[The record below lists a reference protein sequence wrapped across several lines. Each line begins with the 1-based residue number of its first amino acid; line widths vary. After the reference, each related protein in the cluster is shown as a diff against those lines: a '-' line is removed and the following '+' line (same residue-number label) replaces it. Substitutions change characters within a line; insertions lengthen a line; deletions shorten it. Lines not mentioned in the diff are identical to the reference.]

1 MRFHKITLA
10 IISSQLLYACGG
22 GGDTSSNITPI
33 PPSTAPTS
41 PTVSTVIK
49 TGVVTGFG
57 SVYVDG
63 QRFTTDNTSFTING
77 QAGQSIEQLKVG
89 MKISM
94 NVQESDENDTHSVSS
109 VLYDNDIEGAVTAID
124 RNNQQLVIV
133 GTIVKYNDLTH
144 FIGLTE
150 MSLSVDDRV
159 EVSGYFDIDGTF
171 IATYIELDDDLVN
184 DNSEYTS
191 GVVGNLDDAQQTFM
205 LSDITVNYAS
215 SNTAII
221 ENGQKVRVKGVLIDG
236 VLTANEVEIIDES
249 YYLELSNDD
258 IARVEKEGLVTAFDS
273 VNNTIT
279 IDGLIY
285 QLAADVVIEGNT
297 NIQVQDFVE
306 IYLDPATNLVIYIET
321 KDRHLNTDGK
331 IKGAI
336 EAIDSI
342 NQTITVNGQV
352 YTFVSTTRLED
363 DDDKY
368 FNFASLSVNDLVEV
382 AYVKNSQSDNL
393 IKRIEREDENEYNE
407 EWDLESRV
415 FTVDAATQTI
425 TLNGMNVTLTES
437 MRFIINDVVTDLTTF
452 LTTATDSVGNDEIEI
467 EGAFDS
473 TGEFVVQKVEL
484 EQQSLNDSNIDN
496 DNDNDNDNDTD
507 TDTDTD
513 NHTPNN
519 SHDNGYVEFE
529 GKVTSIVDDSSFTLN
544 NQAVKI
550 DSNSELEINDRRVS
564 VTQFMSALQ
573 VGVRLEIEGA
583 WVNGDYIYAYE
594 AEIESDDND

>member
-393 IKRIEREDENEYNE
+393 IQRIEREDENEYNE

-415 FTVDAATQTI
+415 FTVDAATKTI

-496 DNDNDNDNDTD
+496 DNDND

-513 NHTPNN
+513 NHTSNN

>member
-1 MRFHKITLA
+1 
-10 IISSQLLYACGG
+10 
-22 GGDTSSNITPI
+22 
-33 PPSTAPTS
+33 
-41 PTVSTVIK
+41 
-49 TGVVTGFG
+49 
-57 SVYVDG
+57 
-63 QRFTTDNTSFTING
+63 
-77 QAGQSIEQLKVG
+77 
-89 MKISM
+89 
-94 NVQESDENDTHSVSS
+94 
-109 VLYDNDIEGAVTAID
+109 
-124 RNNQQLVIV
+124 
-133 GTIVKYNDLTH
+133 
-144 FIGLTE
+144 
-150 MSLSVDDRV
+150 
-159 EVSGYFDIDGTF
+159 
-171 IATYIELDDDLVN
+171 
-184 DNSEYTS
+184 
-191 GVVGNLDDAQQTFM
+191 
-205 LSDITVNYAS
+205 
-215 SNTAII
+215 
-221 ENGQKVRVKGVLIDG
+221 
-236 VLTANEVEIIDES
+236 
-249 YYLELSNDD
+249 SNDD

-393 IKRIEREDENEYNE
+393 IQRIEREDENEYNE

-484 EQQSLNDSNIDN
+484 EQQSLNGSNNDNDSDNDSDN
-496 DNDNDNDNDTD
+496 DNDNDN
-507 TDTDTD
+507 
-513 NHTPNN
+513 HTSDN
-519 SHDNGYVEFE
+519 SHYNGYVEFE

-594 AEIESDDND
+594 AEIESEDND

>member
-221 ENGQKVRVKGVLIDG
+221 ENGQKVKVKGVLIDG

-393 IKRIEREDENEYNE
+393 IQRIEREDENEYNE

-484 EQQSLNDSNIDN
+484 EQQSLNGSNNDNDSDNDSDN
-496 DNDNDNDNDTD
+496 DNDN
-507 TDTDTD
+507 
-513 NHTPNN
+513 HTSDN
-519 SHDNGYVEFE
+519 SHYNGYVEFE

-594 AEIESDDND
+594 AEIESEDND

>member
-109 VLYDNDIEGAVTAID
+109 VLYEKDSEGAVTAID

-342 NQTITVNGQV
+342 NKTIRVNGQV

-393 IKRIEREDENEYNE
+393 IQRIEREDENEYNE

-496 DNDNDNDNDTD
+496 DSDNDSDNDNDN
-507 TDTDTD
+507 
-513 NHTPNN
+513 HTSDN
-519 SHDNGYVEFE
+519 SHYNGYVEFE

>member
-236 VLTANEVEIIDES
+236 VLIANEVEIIDES

-393 IKRIEREDENEYNE
+393 IQRIEREDENEYNE

-484 EQQSLNDSNIDN
+484 EQQSLNGSNNDNDSDNDSDN
-496 DNDNDNDNDTD
+496 DNDN
-507 TDTDTD
+507 
-513 NHTPNN
+513 HTSDN
-519 SHDNGYVEFE
+519 SHYNGYVEFE

>member
-393 IKRIEREDENEYNE
+393 IQRIEREDENEYNE

-496 DNDNDNDNDTD
+496 DSDNDSDNDNDN
-507 TDTDTD
+507 
-513 NHTPNN
+513 HTSDN
-519 SHDNGYVEFE
+519 SHYNGYVEFE

>member
-393 IKRIEREDENEYNE
+393 IQRIEREDENEYNE

-415 FTVDAATQTI
+415 FTVDAATKTI

-484 EQQSLNDSNIDN
+484 EQQSLNGSNNDNDSDNDSDN
-496 DNDNDNDNDTD
+496 DNDNDN
-507 TDTDTD
+507 
-513 NHTPNN
+513 HTSDN
-519 SHDNGYVEFE
+519 SHYNGYVEFE

>member
-368 FNFASLSVNDLVEV
+368 FNFASLNVNDLVEV

-393 IKRIEREDENEYNE
+393 IQRIEREDENEYNE

-415 FTVDAATQTI
+415 FTVDAATKTI

-507 TDTDTD
+507 TDTD
-513 NHTPNN
+513 NHTSNN

>member
-1 MRFHKITLA
+1 MRFYKITLA
-10 IISSQLLYACGG
+10 IISSHLLYACGG

-191 GVVGNLDDAQQTFM
+191 GVVGNLDDAQQTFI

-393 IKRIEREDENEYNE
+393 IQRIEREDENEYNE

-484 EQQSLNDSNIDN
+484 EQQSLNGSNNDNDSDNDSDN
-496 DNDNDNDNDTD
+496 DNDN
-507 TDTDTD
+507 
-513 NHTPNN
+513 HTSDN
-519 SHDNGYVEFE
+519 SHYNGYVEFE

-594 AEIESDDND
+594 AEIESEDND

>member
-171 IATYIELDDDLVN
+171 VATYIELDDDLVN

-285 QLAADVVIEGNT
+285 QLAGDVVIEGNT

-393 IKRIEREDENEYNE
+393 IQRIEREDENEYNE

-415 FTVDAATQTI
+415 FTVDSATQTI

-484 EQQSLNDSNIDN
+484 EQQSLNGSNNDNDSDNDSDN
-496 DNDNDNDNDTD
+496 DNDN
-507 TDTDTD
+507 
-513 NHTPNN
+513 HTSDN
-519 SHDNGYVEFE
+519 SHYNGYVEFE

-594 AEIESDDND
+594 AEIESEDND

>member
-393 IKRIEREDENEYNE
+393 IQRIEREDENEYNE

-484 EQQSLNDSNIDN
+484 EQQSLNGSNNDNDSDNDSDN
-496 DNDNDNDNDTD
+496 DNDN
-507 TDTDTD
+507 
-513 NHTPNN
+513 HTSDN
-519 SHDNGYVEFE
+519 SHYNGYVEFE

-594 AEIESDDND
+594 AEIESEDND

>member
-221 ENGQKVRVKGVLIDG
+221 ENGQKVKVKGVLIDG

-285 QLAADVVIEGNT
+285 QLAGDVVIEGNT

-306 IYLDPATNLVIYIET
+306 IYLDPATNLVIFIET

-368 FNFASLSVNDLVEV
+368 FNFASLNVNDLVEV

-393 IKRIEREDENEYNE
+393 IQRIEREDENEYNE

-415 FTVDAATQTI
+415 FTVDAATKTI

-496 DNDNDNDNDTD
+496 DNDNDND

-513 NHTPNN
+513 NHTSNN

>member
-393 IKRIEREDENEYNE
+393 IQRIEREDENEYNE
-407 EWDLESRV
+407 EWELESRV

-484 EQQSLNDSNIDN
+484 EQQSLNGSNNDNDSDNDSDN
-496 DNDNDNDNDTD
+496 DNDN
-507 TDTDTD
+507 
-513 NHTPNN
+513 HTSDN
-519 SHDNGYVEFE
+519 SHYNGYVEFE

-594 AEIESDDND
+594 AEIESEDND

>member
-258 IARVEKEGLVTAFDS
+258 IARVEKEGLV
-273 VNNTIT
+273 
-279 IDGLIY
+279 
-285 QLAADVVIEGNT
+285 
-297 NIQVQDFVE
+297 
-306 IYLDPATNLVIYIET
+306 
-321 KDRHLNTDGK
+321 
-331 IKGAI
+331 
-336 EAIDSI
+336 
-342 NQTITVNGQV
+342 
-352 YTFVSTTRLED
+352 
-363 DDDKY
+363 
-368 FNFASLSVNDLVEV
+368 
-382 AYVKNSQSDNL
+382 
-393 IKRIEREDENEYNE
+393 
-407 EWDLESRV
+407 
-415 FTVDAATQTI
+415 
-425 TLNGMNVTLTES
+425 
-437 MRFIINDVVTDLTTF
+437 
-452 LTTATDSVGNDEIEI
+452 
-467 EGAFDS
+467 
-473 TGEFVVQKVEL
+473 
-484 EQQSLNDSNIDN
+484 
-496 DNDNDNDNDTD
+496 
-507 TDTDTD
+507 
-513 NHTPNN
+513 
-519 SHDNGYVEFE
+519 
-529 GKVTSIVDDSSFTLN
+529 
-544 NQAVKI
+544 
-550 DSNSELEINDRRVS
+550 
-564 VTQFMSALQ
+564 
-573 VGVRLEIEGA
+573 
-583 WVNGDYIYAYE
+583 
-594 AEIESDDND
+594 

>member
-1 MRFHKITLA
+1 MW
-10 IISSQLLYACGG
+10 G

-393 IKRIEREDENEYNE
+393 IQRIEREDENEYNE

-484 EQQSLNDSNIDN
+484 EQQSLNGSNNDNDSDNDSDN
-496 DNDNDNDNDTD
+496 DNDN
-507 TDTDTD
+507 
-513 NHTPNN
+513 HTSDN
-519 SHDNGYVEFE
+519 SHYNGYVEFE

-594 AEIESDDND
+594 AEIESEDND

>member
-393 IKRIEREDENEYNE
+393 IQRIEREDENEYNE

-415 FTVDAATQTI
+415 FTVDAATKTI

-484 EQQSLNDSNIDN
+484 EQQSLNGSNNDNDSDNDSDN
-496 DNDNDNDNDTD
+496 DNDN
-507 TDTDTD
+507 
-513 NHTPNN
+513 HTSDN
-519 SHDNGYVEFE
+519 SHYNGYVEFE

-594 AEIESDDND
+594 AEIESEDND

>member
-393 IKRIEREDENEYNE
+393 IQRIEREDENEYNE

-484 EQQSLNDSNIDN
+484 EQQSLNGSNNDNDSDN
-496 DNDNDNDNDTD
+496 DNDN
-507 TDTDTD
+507 
-513 NHTPNN
+513 HTSDN
-519 SHDNGYVEFE
+519 SHYNGYVEFE

-594 AEIESDDND
+594 AEIESEDND

>member
-393 IKRIEREDENEYNE
+393 IQRIEREDENEYNE

-484 EQQSLNDSNIDN
+484 EQQSLNGSNNDNDSDNDSDN
-496 DNDNDNDNDTD
+496 DNDN
-507 TDTDTD
+507 
-513 NHTPNN
+513 HTSDN
-519 SHDNGYVEFE
+519 SHYNGYVEFE

>member
-393 IKRIEREDENEYNE
+393 IQRIEREDENEYNE

-496 DNDNDNDNDTD
+496 DSDNDSDNDN
-507 TDTDTD
+507 
-513 NHTPNN
+513 HTSDN
-519 SHDNGYVEFE
+519 SHYNGYVEFE

-594 AEIESDDND
+594 AEIESEDND

>member
-1 MRFHKITLA
+1 MRFYKITLA

-393 IKRIEREDENEYNE
+393 IQRIEREDENEYNE

-484 EQQSLNDSNIDN
+484 EQQSLNGSNNDNDSDNDSDN
-496 DNDNDNDNDTD
+496 DNDN
-507 TDTDTD
+507 
-513 NHTPNN
+513 HTSDN
-519 SHDNGYVEFE
+519 SHYNGYVEFE

-594 AEIESDDND
+594 AEIESEDND

>member
-393 IKRIEREDENEYNE
+393 IQRIEREDENEYNE

-415 FTVDAATQTI
+415 FTVDAATKTI

-484 EQQSLNDSNIDN
+484 EQQSLNGSNNDNDSDNDSDN
-496 DNDNDNDNDTD
+496 DNDNDN
-507 TDTDTD
+507 
-513 NHTPNN
+513 HTSDN

>member
-191 GVVGNLDDAQQTFM
+191 GVVGNLDDAQQTFI

-393 IKRIEREDENEYNE
+393 IQRIEREDENEYNE

-484 EQQSLNDSNIDN
+484 EQQSLNGSNNDNDSDNDSDN
-496 DNDNDNDNDTD
+496 DNDN
-507 TDTDTD
+507 
-513 NHTPNN
+513 HTSDN
-519 SHDNGYVEFE
+519 SHYNGYVEFE

-594 AEIESDDND
+594 AEIESEDND